1 MHDRFVVRSTTGY
14 KIKPSTGLYTA
25 GSKQAP
31 TSYYVLDRGYSYR
44 VVYAVDGQ
52 NHGNRF
58 KKITDADRQ
67 AMAEAKAD
75 KLNAWAMT
83 A

>member
-1 MHDRFVVRSTTGY
+1 VSDRFVVRSTTGY
-14 KIKPSTGLYTA
+14 KIKPSTGLYTT
-25 GSKQAP
+25 GSKEAP
-31 TSYYVLDRGYSYR
+31 TSYYVLDRGYCYR
-44 VVYAVDGQ
+44 VIYAVDGQ

-75 KLNAWAMT
+75 KLNAWAAT